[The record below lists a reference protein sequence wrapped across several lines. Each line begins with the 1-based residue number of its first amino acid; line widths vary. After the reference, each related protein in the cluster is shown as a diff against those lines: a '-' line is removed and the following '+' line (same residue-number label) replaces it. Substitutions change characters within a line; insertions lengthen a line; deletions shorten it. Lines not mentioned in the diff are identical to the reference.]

1 MKKFITMLLVVAAL
15 FVGQLNASDTNSTDW
30 IWVGSAWVYV
40 GNGEDPIDPLDPP
53 PRPIQ

>member
-1 MKKFITMLLVVAAL
+1 MLLVVAAL

-40 GNGEDPIDPLDPP
+40 GDGDIPDPP
-53 PRPIQ
+53 PRPIG